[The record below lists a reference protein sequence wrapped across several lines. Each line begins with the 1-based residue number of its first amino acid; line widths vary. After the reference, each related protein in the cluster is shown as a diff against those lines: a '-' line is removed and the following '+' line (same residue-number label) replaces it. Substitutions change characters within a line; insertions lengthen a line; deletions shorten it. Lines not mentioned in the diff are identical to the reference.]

1 MKETVAILGGGHRAH
16 AMAADLRYCRVE
28 AMRLGIAKQDAMA
41 DVCRWQIEADQ
52 ATSALDGA
60 VHKLRR

>member
-1 MKETVAILGGGHRAH
+1 
-16 AMAADLRYCRVE
+16 
-28 AMRLGIAKQDAMA
+28 MA